1 MTYAESNAA
10 EEKQACGVRGRLDPT
25 RARSRER
32 GSACAGTIPQA
43 TTAAGS
49 QAAENP
55 STAPTRHL
63 PAGGWG
69 VGGGGRHPQG
79 TPSRSLLTVP
89 LVPARRVQK
98 CLAVVQQ
105 ELVLRVWRCPQ
116 QQGQQSPAVDH
127 PAGGSGGVRAAGQG
141 PWDHYPIPWL
151 RAASPLQKSPSAQ
164 SSLMSGAFASGG
176 CPPPPPTLIM
186 NAESRRRDIHPHV
199 CVVAMPTWAS
209 SQPASCASPPHPTT
223 GKGTLPFP
231 AQRRAHTFHHLFYTP
246 DTVCVPRS
254 VSIPPRGILGVPR
267 GSPFPRQVHI
277 KINFSCVTY
286 RILSSSP

>member
-1 MTYAESNAA
+1 M
-10 EEKQACGVRGRLDPT
+10 
-25 RARSRER
+25 
-32 GSACAGTIPQA
+32 
-43 TTAAGS
+43 
-49 QAAENP
+49 
-55 STAPTRHL
+55 
-63 PAGGWG
+63 
-69 VGGGGRHPQG
+69 GGGGRHPQG

-164 SSLMSGAFASGG
+164 SSLMSGAFASGC

-209 SQPASCASPPHPTT
+209 SQPASCASPRTPPP
-223 GKGTLPFP
+223 GRERCPFP
-231 AQRRAHTFHHLFYTP
+231 PSAGRTRSTISSTLRTLSASHGPSPSRPGASWGFHA
-246 DTVCVPRS
+246 VPRFHAKPS
-254 VSIPPRGILGVPR
+254 DSDWQPQARTPRSPETCAPATGCDTRLRFFATRPPPSTWR
-267 GSPFPRQVHI
+267 
-277 KINFSCVTY
+277 SCA
-286 RILSSSP
+286 